1 MSLSAEA
8 IARFASLASRIEQPR
23 GNNVYSPRAPHT
35 LDIARILRA
44 LSRIRAELVG
54 EFSLAIRRGSFM
66 DRSNSVPTGEAA
78 RNTNTAPTKNIVDTV
93 IDAGHFRTFA
103 AAINAAGLTVELAAK
118 GPFTVFAPT
127 DEAFKKLPA
136 GAYDNLL
143 KDAGK
148 LKAVLNYH
156 VVSGY
161 LMARDLKSGELATA
175 QGTSLTAVVSSSDV
189 RVNGARIT
197 KADIVATNGI
207 VHAMDTV
214 ILPKNWQLLA
224 AAA

>member
-1 MSLSAEA
+1 
-8 IARFASLASRIEQPR
+8 
-23 GNNVYSPRAPHT
+23 
-35 LDIARILRA
+35 
-44 LSRIRAELVG
+44 
-54 EFSLAIRRGSFM
+54 M
-66 DRSNSVPTGEAA
+66 DQLKSVPTGEAA

-93 IDAGHFRTFA
+93 IAAGHFTTFA
-103 AAINAAGLTVELAAK
+103 GAINAAGLTAELGAK

-136 GAYDNLL
+136 GAYDSLL
-143 KDAGK
+143 RDRGK

-156 VVSGY
+156 VVSGHF
-161 LMARDLKSGELATA
+161 MARDLKSGELATA

-189 RVNGARIT
+189 RVNGARVT
-197 KADIVATNGI
+197 KADMVATNGI
-207 VHAMDTV
+207 VHAIDAV

>member
-1 MSLSAEA
+1 
-8 IARFASLASRIEQPR
+8 
-23 GNNVYSPRAPHT
+23 
-35 LDIARILRA
+35 
-44 LSRIRAELVG
+44 
-54 EFSLAIRRGSFM
+54 M
-66 DRSNSVPTGEAA
+66 DPLKSVPTGEAA

-93 IDAGHFRTFA
+93 IGAGHFTTLA
-103 AAINAAGLTVELAAK
+103 AAINAAGLTAELGAK

-127 DEAFKKLPA
+127 DAAFKKLPA

-148 LKAVLNYH
+148 LKAIVNYH

-161 LMARDLKSGELATA
+161 FMARDLKAGEVATA
-175 QGTSLTAVVSSSDV
+175 QGTPLTAVVSSSDV
-189 RVNGARIT
+189 RVNGARVT

-207 VHAMDTV
+207 VHAIDAV